1 MAGLYRKNGLR
12 LEDLFSVKID
22 GIEDEMTIQEM
33 REYLSGA
40 IKRIGNP
47 DSLSMLVELAQ
58 KIEDQDD
65 ADPDDFEYIGKEE
78 L

>member
-1 MAGLYRKNGLR
+1 
-12 LEDLFSVKID
+12 
-22 GIEDEMTIQEM
+22 MTIQEM